1 MEGLALLLGRSAW
14 LQDQA
19 EKCSECCQILREV
32 PLHQTRQV
40 HKVFKLLLSFL
51 YTIIDSSNNI
61 NYLCVAIS
69 QSHINQVFSARVIEW
84 TTPENDR
91 LDKNRSCATQLAQ
104 CPGPITVL
112 CARDAPWKWTTT
124 APGWTI
130 ASAFTITKWANC
142 HHEQRGLWE
151 QLRVHYCFP
160 KVKKSILYSNVHW
173 DTHSYCRRAGNR
185 TVTWKLSLYPI

>member
-1 MEGLALLLGRSAW
+1 MIGGETAYCSVRGGMEGLALLLGRSAW

-69 QSHINQVFSARVIEW
+69 QSHINQVFSARVIELLIRIGVVQLNLLN
-84 TTPENDR
+84 TQVPSLFCVREMHLEN
-91 LDKNRSCATQLAQ
+91 
-104 CPGPITVL
+104 GPPL
-112 CARDAPWKWTTT
+112 PL
-124 APGWTI
+124 G
-130 ASAFTITKWANC
+130 
-142 HHEQRGLWE
+142 E
-151 QLRVHYCFP
+151 QLR
-160 KVKKSILYSNVHW
+160 
-173 DTHSYCRRAGNR
+173 R
-185 TVTWKLSLYPI
+185 LSQLQSEQTIIMNKYD

>member
-40 HKVFKLLLSFL
+40 NKVFKLLFKFSFIC
-51 YTIIDSSNNI
+51 TIIDSSNNI
-61 NYLCVAIS
+61 NYLWVAIS

-91 LDKNRSCATQLAQ
+91 LDKNRGCALQLAQ

-112 CARDAPWKWTTT
+112 YARDAP
-124 APGWTI
+124 
-130 ASAFTITKWANC
+130 
-142 HHEQRGLWE
+142 
-151 QLRVHYCFP
+151 
-160 KVKKSILYSNVHW
+160 
-173 DTHSYCRRAGNR
+173 
-185 TVTWKLSLYPI
+185 